1 MLMERRKFVLLSS
14 ALGTAVVLKA
24 FASFNTEL
32 NPELISGANSLDLI
46 WNHNTLRDIGL
57 KYRDLFPTE
66 NISETLANSLSTDF
80 INEFSMR
87 LELEKRITKD
97 FENDQIIILDG
108 WLISLTEARQCA
120 LYSTL
125 TT

>member
-1 MLMERRKFVLLSS
+1 MERRKFVLLSS

-66 NISETLANSLSTDF
+66 NISETLVNSLSTDF
-80 INEFSMR
+80 IDEFSMR

>member
-1 MLMERRKFVLLSS
+1 MERRKFVLLSS

-87 LELEKRITKD
+87 LELEKRLTKD